1 MCRSYSVDLQYPV
14 VCFALVVYM
23 KDVRSYSPRHV
34 AAKLEAIVPLHF
46 VTGTSLHTGVTAV
59 DALTLI
65 GSSLDALRHV
75 TLRPR

>member
-1 MCRSYSVDLQYPV
+1 MQ
-14 VCFALVVYM
+14 ANI
-23 KDVRSYSPRHV
+23 
-34 AAKLEAIVPLHF
+34 EAIVPLHF
-46 VTGTSLHTGVTAV
+46 TGTSLHTGVTAV